1 METGTGNGKQKMGNG
16 LSMVAT
22 DDTDFSLSVL
32 PFSYLVLSKI
42 VLFRH
47 CVRSTPAT
55 FKLYS
60 KTVTAENKYDANDF
74 TASPLPN
81 WNVPTKL
88 CTERDVDTSF
98 ALYQGIRDFL
108 LAGNK
113 TQRIISSLSD
123 LNYDPS
129 LFDPSVV

>member
-1 METGTGNGKQKMGNG
+1 MQ
-16 LSMVAT
+16 VVT
-22 DDTDFSLSVL
+22 D
-32 PFSYLVLSKI
+32 
-42 VLFRH
+42 
-47 CVRSTPAT
+47 
-55 FKLYS
+55 
-60 KTVTAENKYDANDF
+60 
-74 TASPLPN
+74 ASQ
-81 WNVPTKL
+81 
-88 CTERDVDTSF
+88 RDVDTSF